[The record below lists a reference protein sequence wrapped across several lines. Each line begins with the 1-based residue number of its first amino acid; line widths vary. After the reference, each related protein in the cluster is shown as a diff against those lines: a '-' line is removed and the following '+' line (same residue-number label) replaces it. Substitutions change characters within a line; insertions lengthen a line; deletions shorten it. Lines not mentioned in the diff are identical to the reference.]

1 MKKLIKFSIILSF
14 LLAICAPAQLLAGNF
29 LNQENDDK
37 KVPAKMAPVNFYFPK
52 NVYHFKVK
60 DEIKAYYAELSE
72 FLEKNKEMKIYLTG
86 FAYDGSK
93 KDWNNR
99 LSKYRA
105 NKVRDSLVD
114 AGFKRS
120 QIVIDSKG
128 KSNPLAADD
137 SDKEIAKNRRV
148 ELRVR

>member
-1 MKKLIKFSIILSF
+1 MSYILRFTFILSSLF
-14 LLAICAPAQLLAGNF
+14 LITFPTNICTAFAIT
-29 LNQENDDK
+29 QEAETDN
-37 KVPAKMAPVNFYFPK
+37 VPKEMSPVNFYFPK

-60 DEIKAYYAELSE
+60 EEMKKYYEALYK
-72 FLEKNKEMKIYLTG
+72 FLKENKDMKIYLTG

-93 KDWNNR
+93 KDWNDR

-114 AGFKRS
+114 AGFNNN

-128 KSNPLAADD
+128 KSDPLAQDD
-137 SDKEIAKNRRV
+137 SEKEIAKNRRV
-148 ELRVR
+148 ELRVK